1 MNLKTAPHL
10 TPYQLEPQS
19 ADLLND
25 DVFVF
30 VSQEDIEA
38 LISNETAPDPLAAL
52 TYLWVTPAIRVFKR
66 FPKSRLKFLC
76 IHIYKT
82 S

>member
-52 TYLWVTPAIRVFKR
+52 TYL
-66 FPKSRLKFLC
+66 
-76 IHIYKT
+76 
-82 S
+82 